1 MHSKKSG
8 RITRYATLALAIL
21 VISNVTGCAVG
32 KILGNLNYIT
42 SYLGTGTDIL
52 SSLGL

>member
-21 VISNVTGCAVG
+21 VISNVTGCSVG
-32 KILGNLNYIT
+32 KIFANLNYVS
-42 SYLGTGTDIL
+42 SYLGTDIL
-52 SSLGL
+52 SGLGL